1 MDYRLD
7 EIDRLTLYYL
17 GSDARD
23 TTATEIAEQVNV
35 SAGTV
40 RNRIKQL
47 EKHGIIRS
55 YPAHIDYERAD
66 GLLTGLFVCSA
77 SVSERNHLAREIL
90 DISGV
95 VNVRDVMSGD
105 NGLHVKAI
113 GEDTTSL
120 QRIASEIETLGI
132 TIEDESLIK
141 EEYHQPYQ
149 PYGPADAKHSQPATN
164 VLSLVGDAQV
174 VDLTVTEDAQVAGKT
189 LAEAKEQGLLDE
201 NVLVVAI
208 ERADEIISANGCT
221 EIRPGDLV
229 SLFSPDGVQ
238 NDTLDGFGGTAA
250 KRT

>member
-7 EIDRLTLYYL
+7 EIDRLALYYL
-17 GSDARD
+17 GSDARN

-40 RNRIKQL
+40 RNRINQL
-47 EKHGIIRS
+47 EQHGIIRG

-66 GLLTGLFVCSA
+66 GLLTGLYICSV
-77 SVSERNHLAREIL
+77 SVSERDHLARKIL

-105 NGLHVKAI
+105 DGLHVKVV

-120 QRIASEIETLGI
+120 QRIASEIENLGVA
-132 TIEDESLIK
+132 IEDESLVK
-141 EEYHQPYQ
+141 EEYHQPYHA
-149 PYGPADAKHSQPATN
+149 YGPADATHTQPATN

-174 VDLTVTEDAQVAGKT
+174 VDLTVTEDAPVAGRT
-189 LAEAKEQGLLDE
+189 LAEAKEQGLLGED
-201 NVLVVAI
+201 VLVVAI
-208 ERADEIISANGCT
+208 ERGDNVVSANGRT

-229 SLFSPDGVQ
+229 SVFSPDGIRD
-238 NDTLDGFGGTAA
+238 DTLDGFGGAAA

>member
-7 EIDRLTLYYL
+7 EIDRLALYYL
-17 GSDARD
+17 GSDARN

-40 RNRIKQL
+40 RNRINQL
-47 EKHGIIRS
+47 EQHGIVRG

-77 SVSERNHLAREIL
+77 SVSERGHLAREIL

-105 NGLHVKAI
+105 DGLHVKAV
-113 GEDTTSL
+113 GEDTSSL
-120 QRIASEIETLGI
+120 QRIASEIEALGV

-141 EEYHQPYQ
+141 AEYHQPYQ
-149 PYGPADAKHSQPATN
+149 PYGPADATHTQPATN

-174 VDLTVTEDAQVAGKT
+174 VDLTVTEDAPIAGKT
-189 LAEAKEQGLLDE
+189 LAEAKEQGLLGED
-201 NVLVVAI
+201 VLVVAI
-208 ERADEIISANGCT
+208 ERAEEVVSANGGT

-229 SLFSPDGVQ
+229 SVFSPEGIRE
-238 NDTLDGFGGTAA
+238 DTLDGFGGAAA
-250 KRT
+250 KHT

>member
-1 MDYRLD
+1 
-7 EIDRLTLYYL
+7 
-17 GSDARD
+17 
-23 TTATEIAEQVNV
+23 VNV

-40 RNRIKQL
+40 RNRLKQL
-47 EKHGIIRS
+47 EQHGIILG

-77 SVSERNHLAREIL
+77 SVSERDRIARNIL

-105 NGLHVKAI
+105 DGLHVKAV

-120 QRIASEIETLGI
+120 QRIASEIEALGVA
-132 TIEDESLIK
+132 IEDESLIK

-149 PYGPADAKHSQPATN
+149 PYGPTDTEHSQPATN

-174 VDLTVTEDAQVAGKT
+174 VDLTVTEDAAIAGKT
-189 LAEAKEQGLLDE
+189 LAEAKEQGLLGED
-201 NVLVVAI
+201 VLVVAI
-208 ERADEIISANGCT
+208 ERGDEVVSANGRT
-221 EIRPGDLV
+221 EIRAGDLV
-229 SLFSPDGVQ
+229 SVFSPDGIG
-238 NDTLDGFGGTAA
+238 DRTLDGFGGAAA

>member
-7 EIDRLTLYYL
+7 EIDRLALYYL
-17 GSDARD
+17 GSDARN

-40 RNRIKQL
+40 RNRLKQL
-47 EKHGIIRS
+47 EQHGIIRG

-77 SVSERNHLAREIL
+77 SVSERDRLTREIL

-105 NGLHVKAI
+105 DGLHVKAV

-120 QRIASEIETLGI
+120 QRIASEIEGLGVA
-132 TIEDESLIK
+132 IEDESLIK

-174 VDLTVTEDAQVAGKT
+174 VDLTVTEDAPVAGKT
-189 LAEAKEQGLLDE
+189 LAKAKGEGLLGED
-201 NVLVVAI
+201 VLVVAI
-208 ERADEIISANGCT
+208 ERGDEVVSANGRT
-221 EIRPGDLV
+221 EIQAGDLV
-229 SLFSPDGVQ
+229 SVFSPDGIG
-238 NDTLDGFGGTAA
+238 DKTLDGFGGAA
-250 KRT
+250 ATRT

>member
-7 EIDRLTLYYL
+7 EIDRLALYHL
-17 GSDARD
+17 GSDARN

-40 RNRIKQL
+40 RNRLKQL
-47 EKHGIIRS
+47 EQHGIIRG

-77 SVSERNHLAREIL
+77 SVSERNRLAREIL

-95 VNVRDVMSGD
+95 VNVRGVMSGD
-105 NGLHVKAI
+105 DGLHIKAV

-120 QRIASEIETLGI
+120 QRIASEIEALGVA
-132 TIEDESLIK
+132 IEDENLIK

-164 VLSLVGDAQV
+164 VLSLVGDAEV
-174 VDLTVTEDAQVAGKT
+174 VDLTVTEDAPVAGKT
-189 LAEAKEQGLLDE
+189 LAKAKEEDLLGED
-201 NVLVVAI
+201 VLVVAI
-208 ERADEIISANGCT
+208 ERGDEVVSANGRT
-221 EIRPGDLV
+221 EIRAGDLV
-229 SLFSPDGVQ
+229 SAFSPDGIR
-238 NDTLDGFGGTAA
+238 DKTLDGFGGAAA
-250 KRT
+250 KRP